1 MRGLL
6 VLLLCGVAWLPVQAQ
21 EAPLMVEG
29 AITVNVLQ
37 AKYLYDRGALFIDIR
52 PSREWGWGHVRGAMH
67 LELAD
72 HFGALARPHWPR
84 QMPLVIYCDSEV
96 CPHSALAAH
105 LAVSW
110 GYLQVFYFRDGFFAW
125 QLLDFPLGKGQ
136 EGEIPFIS
144 EAEH

>member
-1 MRGLL
+1 
-6 VLLLCGVAWLPVQAQ
+6 
-21 EAPLMVEG
+21 MVEG

-72 HFGALARPHWPR
+72 QFGALARPHWPR

-96 CPHSALAAH
+96 CPQSALAAH